1 MSNRARFYRA
11 EDHMKLILAVC
22 LVLAFSYPA
31 SALETVWNEASAHR
45 IIHHRPKCRRRHHRP
60 AQSRNTV
67 RTVVITTEPIGIGP
81 QCVDQRVDVIST
93 PHQTVEAAKD
103 AAQTQWRAK
112 AQFLAGGIYM
122 DPRWS
127 ADQKWLCSITDP
139 RDSASSKV
147 SETTGKLLGNSGEL
161 YRCYFSARPCRSNM
175 QFGDE

>member
-1 MSNRARFYRA
+1 MRT
-11 EDHMKLILAVC
+11 ILAAL
-22 LVLAFSYPA
+22 LVLAFSVPA
-31 SALETVWNEASAHR
+31 SAFERFWETPEVRQVYHHPKRHWRPHR
-45 IIHHRPKCRRRHHRP
+45 KHRYHRAP
-60 AQSRNTV
+60 REVV
-67 RTVVITTEPIGIGP
+67 RTVVITTEPIGVGS

-127 ADQKWLCSITDP
+127 EDQKWLCSITDP

>member
-1 MSNRARFYRA
+1 MRTVLFV
-11 EDHMKLILAVC
+11 ILL
-22 LVLAFSYPA
+22 LVLTAPA
-31 SALETVWNEASAHR
+31 SAFDFWETPEVRQVYHAPKHY
-45 IIHHRPKCRRRHHRP
+45 RPHYRRHHYRRSAP
-60 AQSRNTV
+60 REVV
-67 RTVVITTEPIGIGP
+67 RTVVITTEPIGIGS

-127 ADQKWLCSITDP
+127 EDHKWLCSITDP

-147 SETTGKLLGNSGEL
+147 SETTGRLLGNSGEL
-161 YRCYFSARPCRSNM
+161 YRCYFSARPCRSGV
-175 QFGDE
+175 QFGDD

>member
-1 MSNRARFYRA
+1 MRTVLSVFLLLA
-11 EDHMKLILAVC
+11 LIA
-22 LVLAFSYPA
+22 PA
-31 SALETVWNEASAHR
+31 SAFERFWETPEA
-45 IIHHRPKCRRRHHRP
+45 RPVYHVQKHYRRHYRRHHYRRSAP
-60 AQSRNTV
+60 REVV
-67 RTVVITTEPIGIGP
+67 RTVVITTEPIGIGA

-127 ADQKWLCSITDP
+127 EDQKWLCSITDP

>member
-1 MSNRARFYRA
+1 MR
-11 EDHMKLILAVC
+11 LILSAV
-22 LVLAFSYPA
+22 LLLFLTAPA
-31 SALETVWNEASAHR
+31 SAFNFWETPEA
-45 IIHHRPKCRRRHHRP
+45 RPVYHASKHYRRHYRPRHHRR
-60 AQSRNTV
+60 AAREVV
-67 RTVVITTEPIGIGP
+67 RTVVITTEPIGIGS

-93 PHQTVEAAKD
+93 PHQTIDDAKS

-122 DPRWS
+122 DPKWS
-127 ADQKWLCSITDP
+127 EDQKWLCSITDP

-147 SETTGKLLGNSGEL
+147 SETTGRLLGNSGEL